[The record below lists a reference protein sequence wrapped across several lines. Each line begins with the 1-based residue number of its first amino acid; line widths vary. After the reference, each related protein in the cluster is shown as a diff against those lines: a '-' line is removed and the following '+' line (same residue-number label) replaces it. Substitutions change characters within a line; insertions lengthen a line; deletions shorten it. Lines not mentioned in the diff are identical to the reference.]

1 MIGWRRETQQ
11 SGLRATGSG
20 GEAKVELKRRE
31 THASECGVQRQE
43 RGSMDDRATVTRAEL
58 AHRLLV
64 LTSVGAL
71 RKGLRRHKSWSKI
84 YRGFRPEALTHTSFI
99 NHAPA
104 FALDPDRLNELVE
117 LFLDDLGVANGPRA
131 SRLHAA
137 IGDRRI
143 NDDTREAIAVLVEA
157 DSLSVIP
164 AGVGKSVP
172 FPSTPTVDTNSSK
185 TVALPP
191 EPDSKTKFDPD
202 TSPPPPG
209 EVVAV
214 PAARATPQSV
224 TQAPLPFEIFDW
236 DVPEDDVREVQQ
248 AVTLFERSLVAL
260 LKDRLTAYH
269 GEQWLD
275 RGCGKGL
282 LNTLKGRAD
291 NRETASPETLLGYAH
306 IGELLQVIIAGRSW
320 PAFVAI
326 FEEKEFLEKQFS
338 HVIGIRTPGMHA
350 GDRSLYL
357 TEQVAGLAAMVRIA
371 DCYHPETAS
380 SIDTIYKETIARASD
395 REDSATVFSHTMTNL
410 AELTNP
416 MVIGREEELHAL
428 HELWADEFIRVVS
441 IVGPGGV
448 GKTALL
454 EEFLYK
460 LLSSPYRETEDLIPE
475 VVVFLTAK
483 DNWQDGMEKAPAK
496 LRFNTLIRVQE
507 VTLSFLN
514 VMPQDRNPKEIRKRL
529 LNMCENGPILFALDN
544 LESLD
549 DEELD
554 AIGTFLDELP
564 RPSKALV
571 TTRDSRRIGR
581 KIALRGLPE
590 IDSKELLRG
599 RLEAQGLELPSEDEA
614 TLTEIARATGGIPLL
629 LKYCA
634 NVIALGCT
642 AAEALDRLRGDEFL
656 RFLDFAFDSSVSE
669 LSPQALGLAYF
680 LAVKRNPARRKEM
693 LFLFPSETD
702 LDDAI
707 HRLGQLSFLERT
719 QDGKRVLFRLS
730 TPQLREYLLK
740 RAPEVLAPETVS
752 RVRQE
757 ARVGP
762 TESESENVAI
772 AVEQVIRDAQGT
784 ARNLGW
790 SAGIEEL
797 QRGRARWGD
806 DRRILA
812 ALGYLHFRDRNRA
825 EARRLLEKSIAAGH
839 ESAETYTDLALVHY
853 FDRQYD
859 RAVARA
865 ETALSLRPSHDR
877 AHQVLSESLLG
888 KAMTSRLMITES
900 QRRDLLRR
908 ALRHARESIMD
919 DDISPWSQA
928 HNERSRDI
936 AFRAESVLAEYESPK
951 VSSQSTGTASV
962 T

>member
-1 MIGWRRETQQ
+1 
-11 SGLRATGSG
+11 
-20 GEAKVELKRRE
+20 
-31 THASECGVQRQE
+31 
-43 RGSMDDRATVTRAEL
+43 MDDKATVTRAEL

-64 LTSVGAL
+64 STSVGAL
-71 RKGLRRHKSWSKI
+71 RRGLRHHKSWSKI
-84 YRGFRPEALTHTSFI
+84 YRGFRPEGLTHTSFV
-99 NHAPA
+99 NHASA

-117 LFLDDLGVANGPRA
+117 LFLDDLGVANGPRE

-137 IGDRRI
+137 IDDSRI
-143 NDDTREAIAVLVEA
+143 DDDTRKAIAVLVEA

-164 AGVGKSVP
+164 AGVGKALP
-172 FPSTPTVDTNSSK
+172 YPTTATVDTKSSK

-191 EPDSKTKFDPD
+191 EPESETKSGLDA
-202 TSPPPPG
+202 SPPLP
-209 EVVAV
+209 EEATAV
-214 PAARATPQSV
+214 PVARATPQPV
-224 TQAPLPFEIFDW
+224 TQAPLPFEFFDW
-236 DVPEDDVREVQQ
+236 DSPDDDVSEVQQ

-260 LKDRLTAYH
+260 VRDRLTSYH
-269 GEQWLD
+269 GEQWLE

-306 IGELLQVIIAGRSW
+306 IGELLQVIVASRSW
-320 PAFVAI
+320 PAFSAI
-326 FEEKEFLEKQFS
+326 FEEKQFLEKQFS

-350 GDRSLYL
+350 GDRSLFL

-371 DCYHPETAS
+371 ACYHPATAS
-380 SIDTIYKETIARASD
+380 AIDTIYTETITNASE
-395 REDSATVFSHTMTNL
+395 REDAETVFGRTMTNL

-416 MVIGREEELHAL
+416 MVIGREAELRDLHAF
-428 HELWADEFIRVVS
+428 WTDEFSRVVS

-454 EEFLYK
+454 EEFLYEI
-460 LLSSPYRETEDLIPE
+460 LSAPCKHTEDPNPE
-475 VVVFLTAK
+475 IVVFLTAK
-483 DNWQDGMEKAPAK
+483 DNWQSGMEQAPPS
-496 LRFNTLIRVQE
+496 LRFSTLGRVQE
-507 VTLSFLN
+507 VTLSFLD
-514 VMPQDRNPKEIRKRL
+514 VMPQGEEPEEIRDRL
-529 LNMCENGPILFALDN
+529 LSMCQNEPILFALDN

-549 DEELD
+549 DIELE

-581 KIALRGLPE
+581 KLELRGLPE
-590 IDSKELLRG
+590 GDSIELLRK
-599 RLEAQGLELPSEDEA
+599 RLEVQGLELPSGDEA
-614 TLTEIARATGGIPLL
+614 TLSAIARATGGVPLL
-629 LKYCA
+629 LIYCA

-642 AAEALDRLRGDEFL
+642 PSEALDRLRGDEFL
-656 RFLDFAFDSSVSE
+656 RFLDFAFDSSVLA
-669 LSPQALGLAYF
+669 LSDPALALAYF
-680 LAVKRNPARRKEM
+680 LSLKRSPTRRQEM

-707 HRLGQLSFLERT
+707 QRLGQLSFVERT
-719 QDGKRVLFRLS
+719 QNGKRVLFRLS

-740 RAPEVLAPETVS
+740 RAPEGLASETVS

-762 TESESENVAI
+762 AESESENVAI
-772 AVEQVIRDAQGT
+772 AIEQVIREAQGT
-784 ARNLGW
+784 ARDLGW

-797 QRGRARWGD
+797 QRGRERWGD

-812 ALGYLHFRDRNRA
+812 ALGYLHFRDHNRA
-825 EARRLLEKSIAAGH
+825 EARRLLERSIAAGH
-839 ESAETYTDLALVHY
+839 ESAETYTDLALVYY

-865 ETALSLRPSHDR
+865 ETALSLRPNHDR

-888 KAMTSRLMITES
+888 KAMTGRLMITES

-908 ALRHARESIMD
+908 ALQHARESIID
-919 DDISPWSQA
+919 DDMSAWSQA

-936 AFRAESVLAEYESPK
+936 ASRVDRVLAEYEPADGSSP
-951 VSSQSTGTASV
+951 STRTVPV